1 MNSKLKTSMAAA
13 AIALI
18 ALPVFA
24 DTGVSARGEVD
35 FKAGFNKLR
44 AALDFRSDTSVSD
57 KRDNDEKSDNGRDD
71 QDKNKNDDKRGP
83 YDKRSATY
91 SATSTADRLANA
103 KDRAGKEIQRRIDAL
118 TDANT
123 RLQASAN
130 VSASVKTLIGN
141 AVQAQ
146 ISNLVALKAKISADT
161 SIESVKVDIKSI
173 NSTYRNFLLV
183 LAQGYMTV
191 SADAV
196 QNVSAT
202 MTSIGA
208 KLETRINAAHTVG
221 KDTAALSASLS
232 DMKAKIADAKV
243 QASAAVSLV
252 ANLSIGNSDKVNAQ
266 AFKDARAN
274 LKTAYDELK
283 TARRDIAS
291 MVSGLKAITL

>member
-1 MNSKLKTSMAAA
+1 MNSKLKTSIAAA

-24 DTGVSARGEVD
+24 DTGASARGGLDLKVE
-35 FKAGFNKLR
+35 FNKLR
-44 AALDFRSDTSVSD
+44 AAFDLRSDASVSD
-57 KRDNDEKSDNGRDD
+57 KRDGERSGTERDN
-71 QDKNKNDDKRGP
+71 QDKNKNDDRWGSE
-83 YDKRSATY
+83 DKRNASSSA
-91 SATSTADRLANA
+91 SSTADRLANS
-103 KDRAGKEIQRRIDAL
+103 KDRAAKEIQRRIDAL

-130 VSASVKTLIGN
+130 VSANVKTHIGN
-141 AVQAQ
+141 AVQLQ
-146 ISNLVALKAKISADT
+146 ITNLVALKAKINADT
-161 SIESVKVDIKSI
+161 SIEAVKTDIKTI

-183 LAQGYMTV
+183 LAQGYVTV

-196 QNVSAT
+196 QNVAAT

-208 KLETRINAAHTVG
+208 KLETRIAAAHTAG

-243 QASAAVSLV
+243 QASAAVGLV
-252 ANLSIGNSDKVNAQ
+252 ANLSIGNTDKVNAQ
-266 AFKDARAN
+266 AFKDVRAK
-274 LKTAYDELK
+274 LKIAYDELK

-291 MVSGLKAITL
+291 MVNGLKAITL